1 MNKKIILFDIDD
13 TLVDKAKTKKNI
25 VNFLLDYSD
34 KTTEEIEAMM
44 ENFLDRSDG
53 SKDFMIGEFI
63 QSVMG
68 DENFRKF
75 DINNPEIYKGILFE
89 DTLPVLEKLKESNQ
103 IMGTYTQGYVDF
115 QKAKIRFSGINDFF
129 DKNLIYVSPD
139 KLEPNFV
146 KTLPN
151 SAIVIDDKKRVI
163 ETLRQLRPDLEL
175 VWINRKNEEKI
186 EAPQIKTIKGL
197 DELLAMN

>member
-53 SKDFMIGEFI
+53 FRDFMIGEFI

-115 QKAKIRFSGINDFF
+115 QKAKIKFSGIKDFF
-129 DKNLIYVSPD
+129 DKDLIYVSPD

-175 VWINRKNEEKI
+175 VWINRKNEEKL
-186 EAPQIKTIKGL
+186 ETPQIKTIKGL
-197 DELLAMN
+197 GELLGMD